1 MTKVEITDWGEL
13 AIVENLFSDYTQHTS
28 DRKAPR
34 VEHARNLLERIRP
47 ALVEAT
53 EQL

>member
-1 MTKVEITDWGEL
+1 MTKVEITEWGEL
-13 AIVENLFSDYTQHTS
+13 AIVEKLLSDYTQHTS
-28 DRKAPR
+28 DRKDPC
-34 VEHARNLLERIRP
+34 VEHTRNLLERIRP